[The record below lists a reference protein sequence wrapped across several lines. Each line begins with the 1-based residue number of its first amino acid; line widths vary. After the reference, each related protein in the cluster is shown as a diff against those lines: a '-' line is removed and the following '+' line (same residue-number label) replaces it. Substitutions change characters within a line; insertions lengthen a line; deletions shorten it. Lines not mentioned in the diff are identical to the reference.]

1 MTTTPITAANEE
13 WQGLWAQS
21 WREFGVDAPDME
33 LRSVLAAWSEPQR
46 HYHDLRHLRE
56 CLVRWQAW
64 QALAQHPGEVALAL
78 WYHDAVYQPQSGDN
92 ELRSAD
98 WAARAM
104 GAAGVAQERID
115 RVHALIMATRHDAPA
130 ESADACLLVDIDLA
144 VLGAAPERFEQYD
157 RDVRA
162 EYAWVPEAL
171 YREKRREVLQGF
183 AARDRIY
190 QTDVAHQQL
199 EAQARVNLAAAVARL

>member
-1 MTTTPITAANEE
+1 MTIPDTEF
-13 WQGLWAQS
+13 WQALWKET
-21 WREFGVDAPDME
+21 WRGFGVVAPQAE
-33 LRSVLAAWSEPQR
+33 LPSLLTAWSEPGR

-64 QALAQHPGEVALAL
+64 RAFAEQPGEVALAL

-92 ELRSAD
+92 EWRSAE

-104 GAAGVAQERID
+104 GEAGVAKERID

-130 ESADACLLVDIDLA
+130 ESPDAQLLVDIDLA

-157 RDVRA
+157 HDVRA

-183 AARDRIY
+183 AGRDPLY
-190 QTDVAHQQL
+190 QTAAARQQL
-199 EAQARVNLAAAVARL
+199 EAQAKANLAAAVARL